1 MHHVERNGI
10 AKQIDNLKGE
20 ETMKTT
26 TRITMTLAA
35 IATLGTLLA
44 APVFAQETQ
53 WDKDHPRRTEVN
65 DRLQNQNKRITNEVK
80 SGQITKTQAQNL
92 RANDKTIHGEEKAMA
107 SQDNGHITKTD
118 KKALNQ
124 QLNQNSQAIAK

>member
-1 MHHVERNGI
+1 
-10 AKQIDNLKGE
+10 
-20 ETMKTT
+20 MKTST
-26 TRITMTLAA
+26 KITMTLAA
-35 IATLGTLLA
+35 LAAVGTMLA

-65 DRLQNQNKRITNEVK
+65 DRLKNQNKRITTEVK
-80 SGQITKTQAQNL
+80 DGQINKAQAKNL
-92 RANDKTIHGEEKAMA
+92 RSNDKAIHGEEKAMA

-124 QLNQNSQAIAK
+124 QLNQNSQSIGK